1 MFDIG
6 KGVIEMEVNKASPT
20 TRDSV
25 SERKRRLK
33 LQFDSNAKK
42 GGTYTETRID
52 DWDNSGKNYFILRT
66 VIPVCFPYLAINKDR
81 LLGS

>member
-42 GGTYTETRID
+42 KVEHTL
-52 DWDNSGKNYFILRT
+52 K
-66 VIPVCFPYLAINKDR
+66 
-81 LLGS
+81 LG